1 MWVKSCYLL
10 CADTLSFACLKEE
23 SRCFNAT
30 EKVRSK
36 KMHDEQ
42 LIQVQVQEIDI
53 ISNLV
58 YKEDKYLRD

>member
-1 MWVKSCYLL
+1 
-10 CADTLSFACLKEE
+10 
-23 SRCFNAT
+23 
-30 EKVRSK
+30 
-36 KMHDEQ
+36 MHDEQ